1 MRLKPS
7 FWWPLLAVA
16 LITCK
21 RTPDHDTAA
30 GNVIDSVLPM
40 PVMLERFRQDLPE
53 ATELH
58 GTVTNRDTL
67 VSQVVAALQANDTLA
82 FEQLAITR
90 AEWAWLFFP
99 TDVLARPPYELPPG
113 LAWFQLQEENRKG
126 VLRALRTFGGHQ
138 IDYQGY
144 RCATEPTIEDE
155 NRVWTGCTVT
165 LGVDGAAP
173 VERRLFSA
181 ILERGGR
188 FLVLSYAN
196 DF

>member
-1 MRLKPS
+1 MRSS
-7 FWWPLLAVA
+7 FRSGWPLLTMALVA
-16 LITCK
+16 CS
-21 RTPDHDTAA
+21 RTPGLDTGG

-40 PVMLERFRQDLPE
+40 PVMLQRFRQDLPE
-53 ATELH
+53 VTELH
-58 GTVTNRDTL
+58 GKLTDRDTL
-67 VSQVVAALQANDTLA
+67 VRRVVAALETNDTLA
-82 FEQLAITR
+82 FERVAVNR
-90 AEWAWLFFP
+90 AEWAWLYFP

-138 IDYQGY
+138 LDYQGY
-144 RCATEPTIEDE
+144 RCATAPTVEGE
-155 NRVWTGCTVT
+155 NRVWTGCSVA

-173 VERRLFSA
+173 ADLRLFSA
-181 ILERGGR
+181 ILEREGR